1 MSSDSS
7 TTLCAARPLSPC
19 IQVCNIDP
27 ASSLCQGCGRTLD
40 EIACWGSM
48 TEAEKT
54 RYGSGLSKQATSM
67 HYAEKSASPLL
78 YAGHSECDAVRHT
91 PPSGRR
97 S

>member
-1 MSSDSS
+1 MSSTSS
-7 TTLCAARPLSPC
+7 SYPLPVARPLSPC

-54 RYGSGLSKQATSM
+54 PVWERLEQTGYV
-67 HYAEKSASPLL
+67 
-78 YAGHSECDAVRHT
+78 DAL
-91 PPSGRR
+91 RR
-97 S
+97 EER

>member
-7 TTLCAARPLSPC
+7 PTRCVPRPLSPC

-54 RYGSGLSKQATSM
+54 PVWERLEQTGYVDTLRQEE
-67 HYAEKSASPLL
+67 H
-78 YAGHSECDAVRHT
+78 
-91 PPSGRR
+91 
-97 S
+97 